1 MNEASMKKNASYV
14 GLPILLVVILLL
26 CYVYFDFSS
35 TTRTALEGKESD
47 KAKSLCVSSYEKE
60 DGRLFNPQITEE
72 FSSSE
77 SNKYPYGGVV
87 TGKDSSGVPIDVRCL
102 ISKKKHGKLV
112 VESISSSP
120 TF

>member
-1 MNEASMKKNASYV
+1 MNEPSMKKNAAYV
-14 GLPILLVVILLL
+14 GVPILFAVILLS
-26 CYVYFDFSS
+26 CYIYFASSS
-35 TTRTALEGKESD
+35 TQTTLEGKESD
-47 KAKSLCVSSYEKE
+47 KAESLCVSSYKKE
-60 DGRLFNPQITEE
+60 NGRLFNTQITQE

>member
-1 MNEASMKKNASYV
+1 MNEPSMKKNAAYV

-35 TTRTALEGKESD
+35 TTRTTLEGKESD

-72 FSSSE
+72 FSSSD
-77 SNKYPYGGVV
+77 SRKFPYGGVV
-87 TGKDSSGVPIDVRCL
+87 TGTNSNGVSIDVWCS
-102 ISKKKHGKLV
+102 ISKRKHGKLV
-112 VESISSSP
+112 VESLSSSP
-120 TF
+120 VF